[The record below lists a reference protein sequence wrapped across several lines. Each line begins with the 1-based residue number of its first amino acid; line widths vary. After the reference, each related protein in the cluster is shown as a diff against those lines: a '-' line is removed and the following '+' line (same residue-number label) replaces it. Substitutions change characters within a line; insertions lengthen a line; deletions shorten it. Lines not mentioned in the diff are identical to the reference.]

1 MPPLRPATSDDHEKM
16 STDDVIAAVFGRSA
30 DGHLAA
36 RVEDIAFIAIP
47 EKEGFKIATGWR
59 LARPIDQWTAADA
72 FGASAIVADEGG
84 FRTHVE
90 ENVEHRRQLRD
101 LRRREVCQR
110 FSTPWGMA
118 QSSEIYAD
126 GVVFH
131 STASHGGVKL
141 DRTRNAAMPAVLRV
155 PGGWY
160 EEDREW
166 AKVAI
171 GLPDLFTD
179 YERRHADRTLREYYP
194 DCWEA
199 VHGRALEPG
208 ESFAKDRCLF
218 REAHAQDWVV
228 ISAITSKER
237 PGFVDCVATLGGDGT
252 ASQRRRFLVP
262 DTEYCAGPHGFVID
276 ERRHQAWDGPIAN
289 TA

>member
-90 ENVEHRRQLRD
+90 ENVEHRRQLRN

-160 EEDREW
+160 EEDCEW